1 MDRRE
6 LLSVLGAG
14 TVGPGPAHTFSLM
27 EKTLR
32 NQAETE
38 KGSDLRRQCEATVG
52 KSGKPCASR
61 AVPKSPQ
68 NPRICPCSQRG
79 ISRSPLMITLKCALA
94 LLRLLPVRGR

>member
-1 MDRRE
+1 
-6 LLSVLGAG
+6 
-14 TVGPGPAHTFSLM
+14 M

-94 LLRLLPVRGR
+94 LPADTPAGLRDRALLALLAFSACRVEELTKI